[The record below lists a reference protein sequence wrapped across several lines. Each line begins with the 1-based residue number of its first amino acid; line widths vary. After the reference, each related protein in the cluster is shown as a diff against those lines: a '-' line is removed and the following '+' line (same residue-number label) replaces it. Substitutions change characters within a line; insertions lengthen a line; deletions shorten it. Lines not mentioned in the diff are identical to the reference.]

1 MKQLIKDFN
10 LLRSKSHEKPIHIL
24 YFILSYFLR
33 NKQNTI
39 FVLEKYPKILN
50 LRKSIHHEFDDFLQ
64 FFKFLLPYKGLM
76 GTCGQLG
83 YVFRDFCLKQGID
96 FINFCLKQ
104 DKCLKQ
110 GIKNRNSVLSRV
122 GKSAIF
128 VLNKVRV

>member
-1 MKQLIKDFN
+1 MKQLIKDIN

-76 GTCGQLG
+76 GTCGQPVSLS
-83 YVFRDFCLKQGID
+83 VCLNQGI
-96 FINFCLKQ
+96 
-104 DKCLKQ
+104 
-110 GIKNRNSVLSRV
+110 GLS
-122 GKSAIF
+122 IF
-128 VLNKVRV
+128 VLNRINVLNRISKIGILS